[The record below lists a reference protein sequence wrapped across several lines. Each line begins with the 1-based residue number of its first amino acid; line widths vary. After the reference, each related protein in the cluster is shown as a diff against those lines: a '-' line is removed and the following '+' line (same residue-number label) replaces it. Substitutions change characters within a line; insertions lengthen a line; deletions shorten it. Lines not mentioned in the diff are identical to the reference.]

1 MIGSL
6 FFAVVAASTLQDAQ
20 TAPPPAQKTPSIRS
34 NECRCPETIPAPDL
48 LLEGLVVDA
57 EVSLTPDGLDVEDRR
72 ATIFTIAR
80 GETDVKGRT
89 KIWHTIRTRS
99 CGVNFDYG
107 KKYKIAVRK
116 TEEGFET
123 DACLMKKLKSESD
136 DSTN

>member
-6 FFAVVAASTLQDAQ
+6 FFVVVAASALQEAQ
-20 TAPPPAQKTPSIRS
+20 IAPPPAPKSPSVRS
-34 NECRCPETIPAPDL
+34 NECRCPELVPAPDY

-57 EVSLTPDGLDVEDRR
+57 EVSLAPDGLDVEDRR
-72 ATIFTIAR
+72 ATIFMISRSA
-80 GETDVKGRT
+80 TDVKGRT
-89 KIWHTIRTRS
+89 KIWHTTRTRT

-123 DACLMKKLKSESD
+123 DACLMKKLSSESEAPAD
-136 DSTN
+136 